1 MAGGGKGSEEKRR
14 DEERRGGEECRSG
27 HLVFEKGRINAARTG
42 GAGSRRRVL
51 VAREG
56 PL

>member
-27 HLVFEKGRINAARTG
+27 HLVFEKGINAARTG